1 MGVNKLVNKLK
12 MSLSVIDR
20 TELPISQRN
29 PYLFTVGATVSASKP
44 AG

>member
-1 MGVNKLVNKLK
+1 MVVNKLVNEVK
-12 MSLSVIDR
+12 MSLPVIDR
-20 TELPISQRN
+20 TEPPIGQRN